1 MTFNS
6 SECLSQKMKMLQRL
20 TQKLSGS
27 YKAHGLK
34 ELRKVMDIRKNNTIS
49 VVLTKK
55 TKN

>member
-1 MTFNS
+1 MPVTKN
-6 SECLSQKMKMLQRL
+6 ENVAKVNP
-20 TQKLSGS
+20 KLSGS

-34 ELRKVMDIRKNNTIS
+34 EIRKVMDIRKNNTIS